1 MTPDER
7 VLEEAMRWFRNK
19 LRRDTTLQEYEQPL
33 FSALAARQSVSP
45 DTFTPRE
52 RSPEPVM
59 IAAPPAD
66 VIPTMPP
73 PSDFQREL
81 LRLSR
86 TESPPAAGKGK
97 GAKTRR

>member
-33 FSALAARQSVSP
+33 FSALAARQATSP
-45 DTFTPRE
+45 EAFTPRE
-52 RSPEPVM
+52 RSPEPLL
-59 IAAPPAD
+59 IAPPPAD
-66 VIPTMPP
+66 VTPTMPP

-86 TESPPAAGKGK
+86 TEIPPDSGKSK
-97 GAKTRR
+97 RTKARH